1 MCKRKMVMDQEGVT
15 ENKRFIML
23 SAGISSSN
31 GNRLSKLYSDTYSL
45 KIQPFNLSYAIID
58 YPFDDDSIL
67 EINFT
72 KHVTIST
79 MF

>member
-1 MCKRKMVMDQEGVT
+1 MFKRKMVMDQEGVT

-31 GNRLSKLYSDTYSL
+31 WNRLSKLYSDTYSL
-45 KIQPFNLSYAIID
+45 QIQPFNLSYAIID